1 MTDHEETE
9 QDDSLT
15 PFERFENMTRGL
27 FNVPKHELDEELA
40 KEKAEGKA
48 KKPSQTADKPKTKK
62 AA

>member
-9 QDDSLT
+9 DDALT
-15 PFERFENMTRGL
+15 PFEKFENMARGL
-27 FNVPKHELDEELA
+27 FNVPRHELDEEIA

-48 KKPSQTADKPKTKK
+48 EKPPRTASEPRTEK